1 MRIRDWSSDVCSSDL
16 VWSELMTTLF
26 RMPSPQKAASRPAP
40 QPQIAALSEYIA
52 VTAAADTGRR
62 YAKVGKDFNP
72 IHLTPFTARLFGFK
86 RHIAHGMWTAA
97 HCAALL
103 SDRIEAEPTALDVQ
117 FRQPLFL
124 PGRAALKFAHRAGSG
139 SQGTG
144 IDFALLASG
153 ADKVHLT
160 GVLR

>member
-16 VWSELMTTLF
+16 VWSEVMTTLF

-86 RHIAHGMWTAA
+86 RHIAHGMRSEERRGGKECVRTCSSRW
-97 HCAALL
+97 
-103 SDRIEAEPTALDVQ
+103 RPY
-117 FRQPLFL
+117 
-124 PGRAALKFAHRAGSG
+124 K
-139 SQGTG
+139 
-144 IDFALLASG
+144 
-153 ADKVHLT
+153 KKKKK
-160 GVLR
+160 

>member
-1 MRIRDWSSDVCSSDL
+1 
-16 VWSELMTTLF
+16 MTTLF

-62 YAKVGKDFNP
+62 YAKVGKDFIP

-103 SDRIEAEPTALDVQ
+103 SDRIEDEPTDRKRTRLNSS
-117 FRQPLFL
+117 
-124 PGRAALKFAHRAGSG
+124 H
-139 SQGTG
+139 
-144 IDFALLASG
+144 
-153 ADKVHLT
+153 
-160 GVLR
+160 